1 VAVFKVK
8 AGFEGFGE
16 VICKREEDG
25 FEDEASDESE
35 AGLSEKFPESEAADE
50 SGGFKNDRVEKVGE
64 EGGAKSAEPEFVEVL
79 RGVLTDFDEEEIVE
93 ALTAPEAED
102 AGEEDAASHAG
113 DSDEGGVVGAG
124 VIGESGDDPEE
135 DTSQKAES
143 EPAGRDGVGGAFAV
157 DFDDEVAEDVGDR
170 EHDDSAVDWDAE
182 KIPEFDGGEV
192 CDNDHAA
199 HDGAHDHKVAGG
211 FGGHWGVVGI
221 RFCSFH
227 RYIL

>member
-1 VAVFKVK
+1 MEV
-8 AGFEGFGE
+8 GFEGFGE
-16 VICKREEDG
+16 VICKRKEDG
-25 FEDEASDESE
+25 FEDEASDECE
-35 AGLSEKFPESEAADE
+35 AGLSEKLPESEAANE

-93 ALTAPEAED
+93 ALAAPEAED

-135 DTSQKAES
+135 DTSQEAEP
-143 EPAGRDGVGGAFAV
+143 EAAGRDGVGGAFAV

-170 EHDDSAVDWDAE
+170 EHDNSAVDWDTE

-192 CDNDHAA
+192 CDDDHAA

>member
-1 VAVFKVK
+1 MKV
-8 AGFEGFGE
+8 GFEGFGE
-16 VICKREEDG
+16 VICKRKKDG
-25 FEDEASDESE
+25 FEDEASDEGE
-35 AGLSEKFPESEAADE
+35 AGLSEKLPESEAANE
-50 SGGFKNDRVEKVGE
+50 SGGFKNDRVEKVSE

-79 RGVLTDFDEEEIVE
+79 RGVLTDFDEEKVVE